1 MMGHASATMTWDR
14 YGHLY
19 DGDLDTVAERLDE
32 ARSDFLRT
40 KCGHSADSGA
50 EVVKLAE
57 AR

>member
-1 MMGHASATMTWDR
+1 MTWDR